1 MKHTEIKA
9 FVRKYNSEFAIKG
22 YSKMKKQPLTDE
34 VKRVISKSRA
44 EIQKEW
50 RELSKVEPKKAKAK
64 AKAKAKTRKPAKKQ
78 SKEDKKKQE
87 QDKANRKAD
96 DAYHSQHKAGA
107 AGDQG
112 RKMAKSVSR
121 TERKS
126 RIQKDTALARRIRGT
141 H

>member
-1 MKHTEIKA
+1 MKHAEIKA

-34 VKRVISKSRA
+34 VKRVISKSRS
-44 EIQKEW
+44 ELQKEW
-50 RELSKVEPKKAKAK
+50 RELSKVEPKKTKHK
-64 AKAKAKTRKPAKKQ
+64 VKSKSKAKKQ

-121 TERKS
+121 TERKYN
-126 RIQKDTALARRIRGT
+126 IQKDTALARRIRGK

>member
-1 MKHTEIKA
+1 MKQAEIKA

-50 RELSKVEPKKAKAK
+50 RELNKSQPKKVAKSKAK
-64 AKAKAKTRKPAKKQ
+64 SKKPVKK
-78 SKEDKKKQE
+78 SKETKKKQE

-96 DAYHSQHKAGA
+96 DAYHSQHKAGEG
-107 AGDQG
+107 GDHG
-112 RKMAKSVSR
+112 RKMRKAVSK
-121 TERKS
+121 TERRY
-126 RIQKDTALARRIRGT
+126 RIQKDTALARRIRGP

>member
-1 MKHTEIKA
+1 MKHAEIKA

-64 AKAKAKTRKPAKKQ
+64 TRKPAKKQ

-96 DAYHSQHKAGA
+96 DAYHSQHKAGI

-121 TERKS
+121 TERKYK
-126 RIQKDTALARRIRGT
+126 IQKDTALARRIRGNY
-141 H
+141 

>member
-1 MKHTEIKA
+1 MKQAEIKA
-9 FVRKYNSEFAIKG
+9 FVRKYNSEFVIKG

-50 RELSKVEPKKAKAK
+50 RELNKSKKPVKK
-64 AKAKAKTRKPAKKQ
+64 
-78 SKEDKKKQE
+78 SKETKKKQD

-96 DAYHSQHKAGA
+96 DAYHSQHKAGEG
-107 AGDQG
+107 GDHG
-112 RKMAKSVSR
+112 RKMRKAVSK
-121 TERKS
+121 TERRY
-126 RIQKDTALARRIRGT
+126 RIQKDTALARRIRGP